1 MQESNALFHNGFATI
16 LETLRILDEVKQ
28 DEDLGDML
36 KIGSLANVL
45 RAESWKKKHMK
56 KKIDALMKIE
66 GVRHN
71 MELAKEEQYHKG
83 YCKAVEDICNSLKVL
98 YSQKAVLKK
107 NE

>member
-1 MQESNALFHNGFATI
+1 MDE
-16 LETLRILDEVKQ
+16 ETRKE
-28 DEDLGDML
+28 
-36 KIGSLANVL
+36 
-45 RAESWKKKHMK
+45 
-56 KKIDALMKIE
+56 IDALMKIE

-98 YSQKAVLKK
+98 DSRKAVLKK